1 MRPTPS
7 PSAPLALVAVAA
19 LAAHAVPASLPAQ
32 DGGAEASAPVWLPDT
47 TAFAPLVAAPREAGL
62 LGSVVIAERDGPGP
76 DFGGTRVEA
85 EAALGWR
92 RGIVLVQREG
102 PGRPSVVVGFE
113 LGVASRFF
121 LETAERDLIGVDYR
135 VGAPVTLGYRG
146 WEARVEL
153 RHSSSHLGDDF
164 VHRFGITDLE
174 TSTRD
179 GVELFVARRF
189 AGAGRAYAG
198 GAVNFHRNPGA
209 EGRAASAG
217 VEWDGSRGEEGD
229 GAWPFWAVDA
239 RATDV
244 TRGASVTGHV
254 GVLFRV
260 NGVKLALG
268 LRGHAGPS
276 PVVRLQDRDETFL
289 GLGLRILP

>member
-1 MRPTPS
+1 MPRRS
-7 PSAPLALVAVAA
+7 VSLVLVLAAA
-19 LAAHAVPASLPAQ
+19 LPTSLPAQ
-32 DGGAEASAPVWLPDT
+32 DVEGEASVPVWLPDT

-62 LGSVVIAERDGPGP
+62 LGSVVIAERKGSGP

-102 PGRPSVVVGFE
+102 PRRPSLVVGFDF
-113 LGVASRFF
+113 GVASRFF
-121 LETAERDLIGVDYR
+121 LETDERDLIGVDYR

-146 WEARVEL
+146 WEARVEV
-153 RHSSSHLGDDF
+153 RHASSHLGDDF
-164 VHRFGITDLE
+164 LHRFGITDLE

-179 GVELFVARRF
+179 GFELLVARRF
-189 AGAGRAYAG
+189 AGAGRAYVG
-198 GAVNFHRNPGA
+198 GAVNFHANPGA
-209 EGRAASAG
+209 ERRAASAG
-217 VEWDGSRGEEGD
+217 LEWDGSRREEGD

-244 TRGASVTGHV
+244 TAGASVTGHA

-260 NGVKLALG
+260 NGVKLAFG
-268 LRGHAGPS
+268 LRGHVGPS
-276 PVVRLQDRDETFL
+276 PVVRLQDRDETFF
-289 GLGLRILP
+289 GVGLRILP